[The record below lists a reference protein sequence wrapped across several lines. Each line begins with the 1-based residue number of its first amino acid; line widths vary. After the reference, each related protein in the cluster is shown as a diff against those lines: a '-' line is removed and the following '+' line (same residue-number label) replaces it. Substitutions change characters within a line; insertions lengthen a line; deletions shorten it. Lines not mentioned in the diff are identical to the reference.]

1 MNLENMKSHKLL
13 WLGRVLMIIPI
24 FIFSMSAFMKLSHSP
39 QMLEGIKVFG
49 IDKSIMTPIG
59 AVEITCLVLYLIPVT
74 SVLGAILL
82 TGYLG
87 GAIMTHLRVGQNFTT
102 PLAVG
107 IIVWA
112 SLYLRDKRLH
122 ALLPLRKNSA

>member
-1 MNLENMKSHKLL
+1 MEHFKTHKLL

-24 FIFSMSAFMKLSHSP
+24 FIFCMSAFMKLSHSP
-39 QMLEGIKVFG
+39 QMLDGIKIFG
-49 IDKSIMTPIG
+49 IDESIITPLG
-59 AVEITCLVLYLIPVT
+59 VLEITCLILYLIPMT
-74 SVLGAILL
+74 SILGAILL

-87 GAIMTHLRVGQNFTT
+87 GAVMTHLRVGQNFAT
-102 PLAVG
+102 PVAVG

-122 ALLPLRKNSA
+122 ALVPLRQASS